1 MNDYLVPREIA
12 EALGLVRIRKST
24 AQGLFLLSEGD
35 LLGYG
40 LQKAIEEGA
49 IVISGGGVKV
59 EPDNGEASPG
69 EEAPPAET
77 QEVENEPSDES
88 ETESE
93 QDPENE
99 SEEEPE
105 PESELEP
112 EPEEESEV
120 VPEEEPEAEEEIDNE
135 NEEEESI

>member
-12 EALGLVRIRKST
+12 EALGLTRIRKST
-24 AQGLFLLSEGD
+24 AQGLFLLSESD

-49 IVISGGGVKV
+49 IVISGGAVRV
-59 EPDNGEASPG
+59 EPDNSEAGP
-69 EEAPPAET
+69 EEETPPAGL
-77 QEVENEPSDES
+77 QEVENEPSEES

-93 QDPENE
+93 QEPENE

-105 PESELEP
+105 EEP
-112 EPEEESEV
+112 EPEEV
-120 VPEEEPEAEEEIDNE
+120 IDNE
-135 NEEEESI
+135 NEEEESV